1 MATTV
6 HETDLRYPVG
16 RFDFDAPISESDYP
30 LLIATIAE
38 TPSALRSAVAGM
50 SRDQLE
56 TRYRPG
62 GWTVKQV
69 VHHVPD
75 SHLNAYT
82 RFKLAL
88 TEDEPTIKPY
98 NEAAWAELADSRR
111 VPIEVSLELLD
122 ALDQRAEAEPLEPL
136 GHRAPIDGAG
146 RLPSRIAAPG
156 ARKGY
161 NTAADAW
168 LVRVAREASRG
179 PHHFIEEARR
189 LVTAPRL
196 PLWLAQ
202 LEGGGNEAED
212 KFKTR
217 DLVAAWR
224 WSGDGGGKSRR
235 TRDGQGMARV
245 EARGSPRTAVAR
257 WRELAAGAGLDR
269 IVCRRSSD
277 RRARCAP

>member
-16 RFDFDAPISESDYP
+16 RFDWDAPISEADHS

-38 TPSALRSAVAGM
+38 TPGALRSSVSGM

-56 TRYRPG
+56 TPYRPG

-122 ALDQRAEAEPLEPL
+122 ALHLRWVTVLRSMDPADFRRGLRHPEL
-136 GHRAPIDGAG
+136 G
-146 RLPSRIAAPG
+146 RLLTLQQMLG
-156 ARKGY
+156 LY
-161 NTAADAW
+161 AW
-168 LVRVAREASRG
+168 HGRHHVAHITSLKKREG
-179 PHHFIEEARR
+179 
-189 LVTAPRL
+189 
-196 PLWLAQ
+196 W
-202 LEGGGNEAED
+202 
-212 KFKTR
+212 
-217 DLVAAWR
+217 
-224 WSGDGGGKSRR
+224 
-235 TRDGQGMARV
+235 
-245 EARGSPRTAVAR
+245 
-257 WRELAAGAGLDR
+257 
-269 IVCRRSSD
+269 
-277 RRARCAP
+277 